1 MKSKHTTNSLVF
13 HLSQMPATTWLT
25 TMLFDSER
33 WCHRIK
39 NQRRQITESIST
51 SWYSQPMRANIF
63 CGFGISFVFFSVLEI
78 PYWMRGY
85 RPKRPN
91 VKYTM
96 IYANSHVFFLL
107 IFFLSPGTA
116 TVFRYLTVPLQ
127 ALTMRNGEKKWQ
139 KKELEKRN
147 KNVERTGAPDRCS
160 SRANPSHM
168 HPNEHNFWTNLNK
181 FHRYLLFTV
190 SRSLHWLFSRSDG
203 EETDWAIALIHFFL
217 PLIDYIHYYE

>member
-1 MKSKHTTNSLVF
+1 MVPPNKKPAPPDNRKHINVMIFTADAREYFL
-13 HLSQMPATTWLT
+13 WL
-25 TMLFDSER
+25 
-33 WCHRIK
+33 
-39 NQRRQITESIST
+39 
-51 SWYSQPMRANIF
+51 WY
-63 CGFGISFVFFSVLEI
+63 FVCFFSVLEI

-160 SRANPSHM
+160 CRANPSHM